1 MGAREHAEELRAAL
15 SGRGGRG
22 RAYPVALR
30 RLAVAYFVQRRDEG
44 AAVDEIGPEIG
55 ISSNTLSRW
64 EQDMRGPDEPSRG
77 FEVVHVVEDAV
88 KTPSRGLVVHGPS
101 GLRVE
106 GLDVD
111 SLAELLRRL
120 G

>member
-1 MGAREHAEELRAAL
+1 MGQRERAEELRVAL
-15 SGRGGRG
+15 AGRGGRG

-55 ISSNTLSRW
+55 LSSSTLSRW
-64 EQDMRGPDEPSRG
+64 EQDMRGQDEPSQG
-77 FEVVHVVEDAV
+77 FEVVHVVEEAA
-88 KTPSRGLVVHGPS
+88 KAPARGLVVHGPS

-106 GLDVD
+106 GLDLD
-111 SLAELLRRL
+111 GLAELLRRL
-120 G
+120 S